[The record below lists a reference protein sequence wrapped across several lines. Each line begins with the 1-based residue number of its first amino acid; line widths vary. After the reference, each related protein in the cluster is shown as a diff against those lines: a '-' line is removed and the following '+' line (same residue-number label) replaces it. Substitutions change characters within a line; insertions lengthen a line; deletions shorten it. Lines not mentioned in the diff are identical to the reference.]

1 MFPLYRRSKDFK
13 NFYKILNEKEF
24 VQLKIVGTKIRKFHY
39 IVDKY
44 PEIVMIKEM
53 IDCLNEFYQLCEEL
67 EFINK
72 ELETII

>member
-24 VQLKIVGTKIRKFHY
+24 VQLKIVGSKIRKFHY

-67 EFINK
+67 EFLNK
-72 ELETII
+72 ELEIK

>member
-67 EFINK
+67 EFLNK
-72 ELETII
+72 ELETMK

>member
-24 VQLKIVGTKIRKFHY
+24 VQLKIVGSKIRKFHY

-53 IDCLNEFYQLCEEL
+53 IDCLNEYYQLCEEL
-67 EFINK
+67 EFLNK
-72 ELETII
+72 ELEIK